1 MKRIAALAAFKL
13 SLYLSQQKNE
23 ELFERYSRF
32 LVKDLTEEEFL
43 KYQELPE
50 FLFEDKPEW
59 AIRYRRIFNLLQEN
73 AIAVSAFQLY
83 MLICME
89 PRVLAALEEIFGVL
103 PPGPNIEEAWF
114 LAFREGDSIEHV
126 QEIYEAFQLVKYL
139 LLADMKEQNFLK
151 ASFLPDSYLAAW
163 LSGEADI
170 DYILR
175 EYCEIWY
182 PEDPLP
188 VSIILKKEK
197 QEAVHFL
204 QKETEKAVIYVCG
217 EKGSGRSFFVRYTA
231 KESGWQVLAIPY
243 DKLEEQGRL
252 NKDVWR
258 LVMRDCQLSGRTLC
272 IMDITKSGEILN
284 CPKEFLKEVEREYQY
299 FDRPLFLTG
308 RSEVKAAAVFDG
320 SVYTVCIEEYNMEES
335 LAFWN
340 YFAEAYLED
349 RRDFPAEALAS
360 RMNLTAG
367 QMNRVM
373 EQYVSL
379 GNTRVEDIREL
390 FRVCYQI
397 LDDGRY
403 QNMKI
408 IRGAY
413 TWEDLKLP
421 SYPKSLLKDICN
433 QAEHQ
438 ITVLNRWGMRKKISY
453 GRSVSALF
461 SGPPG
466 TGKTMAAQVVAAS
479 LGLVIY
485 RIDLSQVTDK
495 YIGETEKHLKEV
507 FDQAEKSNMILLFDE
522 ADALFG
528 KRSEVT
534 DAKDKYAN
542 TEVSY
547 LLQRMEEYTGI
558 VLMTTN
564 LASNIDSAFLRRFR
578 YHVPFYM
585 PGKELRKSLWES
597 MLDDEVPQE
606 EIDFEYLASQFSLS
620 GAQIKNI
627 VLNACYKAAAA
638 EGVLCMKHILEAV
651 FQEGQKEGSLMLSG
665 DFGIYGSLLNGLMQ
679 RMNEKMDEK

>member
-32 LVKDLTEEEFL
+32 LVKELTEEEFL
-43 KYQELPE
+43 KYHEIPE
-50 FLFEDKPEW
+50 FLFEDNSEP
-59 AIRYRRIFNLLQEN
+59 AFRYRRIFNLLEEN
-73 AIAVSAFQLY
+73 AIAIAAFQLY
-83 MLICME
+83 ILVCMDM
-89 PRVLAALEEIFGVL
+89 RVLPVLEEAFGVPL
-103 PPGPNIEEAWF
+103 PGPDIEEAWF
-114 LAFREGDSIEHV
+114 LAYREGESIGHI
-126 QEIYEAFQLVKYL
+126 QEIYEAFLLVKYL
-139 LLADMKEQNFLK
+139 LLADTKEHNFLK
-151 ASFLPDSYLAAW
+151 ASFLPDPYLAAW
-163 LSGEADI
+163 LSGEADM
-170 DYILR
+170 DYVLR
-175 EYCEIWY
+175 EYCDIWY
-182 PEDPLP
+182 PEEPIP
-188 VSIILKKEK
+188 KSIILKKEK
-197 QEAVHFL
+197 KEAVHFL
-204 QKETEKAVIYVCG
+204 QREPGLAVICVSG
-217 EKGSGRSFFVRYTA
+217 EQGSGRSFFARCTA
-231 KESGWQVLAIPY
+231 KETGLQVLAVPY

-252 NKDVWR
+252 KKDVWSR
-258 LVMRDCQLSGRTLC
+258 LMRDCLLSGRALC
-272 IMDITKSGEILN
+272 IMDITPSEENAG
-284 CPKEFLKEVEREYQY
+284 CPKEFLMEVEREYQNL
-299 FDRPLFLTG
+299 DRPLFLTG
-308 RSEVKAAAVFDG
+308 RLEVKPASVLETAVYAV
-320 SVYTVCIEEYNMEES
+320 SVSEYSMEES
-335 LAFWN
+335 IAFWN
-340 YFAEAYLED
+340 YFSECYLPD
-349 RRDFPAEALAS
+349 SGGFPAEALAS
-360 RMNLTAG
+360 RMNLTAA
-367 QMNRVM
+367 QMGRVM
-373 EQYVSL
+373 EQYASL
-379 GNTRVEDIREL
+379 GNTRVNDIREL

-403 QNMKI
+403 RNMKI
-408 IRGAY
+408 IRGEY

-453 GRSVSALF
+453 GRSISALF

-479 LGLVIY
+479 LGLDIY

-495 YIGETEKHLKEV
+495 YIGETEKHLKGI

-585 PGKELRKSLWES
+585 PGKTLRRSLWES
-597 MLDDEVPQE
+597 MLDDAVPKK
-606 EIDFEYLASQFSLS
+606 EIDFEYLASQFPFS

-627 VLNACYKAAAA
+627 ALNACYKAAA
-638 EGVLCMKHILEAV
+638 EGVLRMKHLVEAI
-651 FQEGQKEGSLMLSG
+651 FQEGQKEGRLMLSG
-665 DFGIYGSLLNGLMQ
+665 DFGVYGKLLNDLMQ
-679 RMNEKMDEK
+679 RMNEKMD